1 MDTLSTGTRLGKEGG
16 ASLGL
21 RKDDE
26 TATVPH
32 HKAGRIKS
40 WILDIPPLRD
50 GGTQIGLHVTDL
62 ASRCD

>member
-1 MDTLSTGTRLGKEGG
+1 MEILSTGTRPGKEGG

-32 HKAGRIKS
+32 HEAERIKS
-40 WILDIPPLRD
+40 WILDIPPLHD
-50 GGTQIGLHVTDL
+50 GWTQVGLHATDL
-62 ASRCD
+62 ASRCG

>member
-1 MDTLSTGTRLGKEGG
+1 MDILSTGTRLGKEGG

-26 TATVPH
+26 TAIVPH

-40 WILDIPPLRD
+40 WILDIHPLHD
-50 GGTQIGLHVTDL
+50 GGTQVGRHVTDL
-62 ASRCD
+62 ASRCG